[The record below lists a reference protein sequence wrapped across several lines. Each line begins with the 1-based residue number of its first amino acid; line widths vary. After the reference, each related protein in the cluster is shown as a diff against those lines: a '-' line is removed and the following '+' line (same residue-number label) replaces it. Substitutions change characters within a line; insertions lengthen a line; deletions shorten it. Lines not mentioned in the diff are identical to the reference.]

1 MQTQTLINIL
11 RNRIVASQDNP
22 TEVMFLAEVVNRL
35 EKLYKIECE
44 EDAKNGGGK

>member
-22 TEVMFLAEVVNRL
+22 TEVMLLAEVVEHL
-35 EKLYKIECE
+35 EKLQEYEKSEE
-44 EDAKNGGGK
+44 ED